1 MSSELKNEFINE
13 CINNRIFL
21 GYTSKDV
28 ANSLIEV
35 SEQEYIDFEGG
46 KYIMSSEN
54 IKRLMRVLCIEKPN
68 AFDVNQYIDTTGLD
82 EVELDDLSKI
92 VKTIVG
98 DDNA

>member
-1 MSSELKNEFINE
+1 MSSELKKEFINE

-35 SEQEYIDFEGG
+35 SEEEYIDFEAG